1 MDEQTDSKTSCDCGN
16 FLGFLTLRLWL
27 AGRAIITGL
36 EKFAGAKS
44 SDVAIEIDGAPN
56 TLGLTASESEK
67 VYSASNYHGVP
78 EALYGQFEKE
88 PLIPG
93 FALKLYD
100 VALGPLLLLVG
111 LMVLLGI
118 ATRLSLFVMGLIY
131 TSLTVGLILLKQ
143 DAGVAWLGIH
153 VLLVAVALFKAN
165 DNKLMVPFLRKF

>member
-1 MDEQTDSKTSCDCGN
+1 MDEQTDSKNSCDCGA

-36 EKFAGAKS
+36 EKFAGSKAN
-44 SDVAIEIDGAPN
+44 DVAVNIDGAPN
-56 TLGLTASESEK
+56 TFGLTTSESDK
-67 VYSASNYHGVP
+67 IYSAGNYHGVP

-100 VALGPLLLLVG
+100 VALGPLLILVG
-111 LMVLLGI
+111 LTVLLGI

-143 DAGVAWLGIH
+143 DAGVAWLAVH
-153 VLLVAVALFKAN
+153 VLMVAVALFNAN
-165 DNKLMVPFLRKF
+165 SNKLTVPFLRKF

>member
-1 MDEQTDSKTSCDCGN
+1 MDENNSDKNGCDCGA

-36 EKFAGAKS
+36 EKFAGSKAN
-44 SDVAIEIDGAPN
+44 DVAVNIDGAPN
-56 TLGLTASESEK
+56 TFGLTSSESDK
-67 VYSASNYHGVP
+67 IYSADNYHGVP

-100 VALGPLLLLVG
+100 VALGPLLILVG
-111 LMVLLGI
+111 LTVLLGI

-143 DAGVAWLGIH
+143 DAGVAWLAVH
-153 VLLVAVALFKAN
+153 VLMVAVALFNAN
-165 DNKLMVPFLRKF
+165 SNKLMVPLLRKF

>member
-1 MDEQTDSKTSCDCGN
+1 MDEKTDPKTRCDCGA

-36 EKFAGAKS
+36 EKYAGAKAN
-44 SDVAIEIDGAPN
+44 DVAVNIDGAPN
-56 TLGLTASESEK
+56 TFGLTSSESEK
-67 VYSASNYHGVP
+67 VYSVSHYHGVP

-111 LMVLLGI
+111 ITVLLGI

-143 DAGVAWLGIH
+143 DAGVAWLAVH
-153 VLLVAVALFKAN
+153 VLMVAVALLKAD
-165 DNKLMVPFLRKF
+165 DNKLTVPFLRKF